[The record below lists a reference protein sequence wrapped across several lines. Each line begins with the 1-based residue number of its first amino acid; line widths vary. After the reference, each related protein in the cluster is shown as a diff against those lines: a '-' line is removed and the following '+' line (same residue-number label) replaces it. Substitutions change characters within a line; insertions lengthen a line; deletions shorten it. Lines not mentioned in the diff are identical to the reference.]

1 MQEKTLVETW
11 VIVAVFPG
19 SSHAHACTCISMPS
33 RRESWSET
41 DWTLV
46 FDTEQEAE
54 RAAEEFGVYEGADSL
69 GATDVFTFK
78 CSRVR
83 EVSRETVRLLYASAS
98 FFVGSRRFD
107 GWGMF

>member
-1 MQEKTLVETW
+1 MQTKTLVETW

-46 FDTEQEAE
+46 FDTEEDAAA
-54 RAAEEFGVYEGADSL
+54 AAEEFGVYEGADSL

-83 EVSRETVRLLYASAS
+83 EVSRATSVPSTLPPPPSDSAGFS
-98 FFVGSRRFD
+98 VVNEKE
-107 GWGMF
+107 